1 MRGVTAVSA
10 KERLWPYLSSV
21 VLSYAEVLFIEN
33 KRVGLLL
40 LAVSFVSP
48 NVALSGLAAVAFALL
63 FAALI
68 RMDPE
73 YLESGFYIYN
83 PLLVGMSIGFLFKLT
98 LMSLF
103 LIAVAAVLT
112 FLITIVLHTLFSV
125 YQVPIL
131 SLPFALV
138 SSIVYLSALNYS
150 NLFVETLYTHAF
162 LEHTPILLPVWAESF
177 FKSLGTILFLP
188 NLWAGVLLFLLIL
201 FHSRIMAMLAIGG
214 FYFGTFVHGQLG
226 GSFLQSMLNPYA
238 FNYILVAVALGA
250 IFLIP
255 GIRSYFI
262 ALLGVG
268 IAVLLVDA
276 TAIFWTLYKI
286 PVFTLP
292 FNLTVISFL
301 FVLRLVRFREFAY
314 VIKKSPENSL
324 SYYLMSL
331 FRFKS
336 NEVAVFLPF
345 SGRWSVYQAFDDVWT
360 HQGKWRYAYDFVIRD
375 EKGSTFMNEGYDLQ
389 DYYAYRKPVLSPVSG
404 FVVEAMDTL
413 PDNPVGEVDN
423 LHNWGN
429 YLILSAGG
437 VYVEISHLARHSIKV
452 RKGDYVEAGQI
463 VGLCGN
469 SGYSPEPHIHIQV
482 QESPYLGSK
491 TLPFNFVAYL
501 AGSRVRFYE
510 RPAKSETVAA
520 FNADKSLD
528 TRLSFVLEQK
538 CEFEIFEGD
547 RMTGTLR
554 LTVGMDRFSGKFY
567 FEDEK
572 HNRLFFAKSYGIFY
586 FYDYTGDDR
595 SPLKK
600 IFMAAPR
607 IALVGREE
615 AEWEDTLTPRIVHEG
630 LRRSVTMFLASFWN
644 RPFLY
649 RGTWHKSGDRID
661 GTIGIG
667 RESVKTS
674 VTIDAHHGFERI
686 EVKNLTLRRKR

>member
-1 MRGVTAVSA
+1 MVTVAR
-10 KERLWPYLSSV
+10 RLEGLLPYLSSV
-21 VLSYAEVLFIEN
+21 VLAYAEVLFIEN
-33 KRVGLLL
+33 RRVGVLLL
-40 LAVSFVSP
+40 LVSFLNP
-48 NVALSGLAAVAFALL
+48 NVALSALAAVLFALL

-73 YLESGFYIYN
+73 YLQSGFYIYN

-98 LMSLF
+98 TMSLF

-112 FLITIVLHTLFSV
+112 FLITIVLHTLFAT
-125 YQVPIL
+125 YLVPIL

-150 NLFVETLYTHAF
+150 NLFTQTLYSHAF
-162 LEHTPILLPVWAESF
+162 LEQTPLLLPVWAESF

-188 NLWAGVLLFLLIL
+188 NLWAGLLIFCL
-201 FHSRIMAMLAIGG
+201 MLLHSRIMTMLAVAG
-214 FYFGTFVHGQLG
+214 FYLGTFVHGQLG

-238 FNYILVAVALGA
+238 FNYILVAVALGG

-255 GIRSYFI
+255 GVRSYFL
-262 ALLGVG
+262 AMLGVG

-331 FRFKS
+331 FRFRS
-336 NEVAVFLPF
+336 NETAIFLPF

-360 HQGKWRYAYDFVIRD
+360 HQGQWRHAYDFVIRD

-413 PDNPVGEVDN
+413 PDNPIGEVDN

-429 YLILSAGG
+429 YLILSADG
-437 VYVEISHLARHSIKV
+437 VYVEISHLARHSIRV

-463 VGLCGN
+463 VALCGN

-482 QESPYLGSK
+482 QESPYLGAK
-491 TLPFNFVAYL
+491 TVPFNFVAYL
-501 AGSRVRFYE
+501 CGTRVHFYE
-510 RPAKSETVAA
+510 RPEKGASVVAIST
-520 FNADKSLD
+520 DKSLD
-528 TRLSFVLEQK
+528 TRLGFVLEQK
-538 CEFEIFEGD
+538 FEFEVFEGGKA
-547 RMTGTLR
+547 TGSLR
-554 LTVGMDRFSGKFY
+554 ITVGMDRFSGKFY
-567 FEDEK
+567 FEDESG
-572 HNRLFFAKSYGIFY
+572 NRLFFAKAYGIFY
-586 FYDYTGDDR
+586 FYDYVGRDR
-595 SPLKK
+595 TPLKK
-600 IFMAAPR
+600 IFMAVPR
-607 IALVGREE
+607 IALVGREV
-615 AEWEDTLTPRIVHEG
+615 AEWDDTLTPRIVYDG
-630 LRRSVTMFLASFWN
+630 LRKSVTMFLASFWSG
-644 RPFLY
+644 PFLY
-649 RGTWHKSGDRID
+649 HGRWRKSGDTID
-661 GTIGIG
+661 GTIDIAG
-667 RESVKTS
+667 EELLTS

-686 EVKNLTLRRKR
+686 VVGNLTLRRKR